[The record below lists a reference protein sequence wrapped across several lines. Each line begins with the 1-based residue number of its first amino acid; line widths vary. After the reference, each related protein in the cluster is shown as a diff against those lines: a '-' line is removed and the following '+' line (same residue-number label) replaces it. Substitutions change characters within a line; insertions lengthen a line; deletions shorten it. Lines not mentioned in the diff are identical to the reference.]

1 MGYNLIER
9 ENMTGYF
16 DVNAF
21 CDTLDSYSVFE
32 DVADSL
38 DFQAVGIRADKP
50 AEELEA
56 DEDLDGDCRHN
67 SYAWQQK
74 TAESNKKESVKP
86 IKNSLIETKRRGKK
100 PGQKGICSVCKETG
114 HNKRTCPSK

>member
-1 MGYNLIER
+1 
-9 ENMTGYF
+9 MTGYF

-38 DFQAVGIRADKP
+38 DFRAVGIKTDKP
-50 AEELEA
+50 AEELETA
-56 DEDLDGDCRHN
+56 K
-67 SYAWQQK
+67 QK
-74 TAESNKKESVKP
+74 MAESNKKENVKSF
-86 IKNSLIETKRRGKK
+86 KSSLKKRGKK

>member
-56 DEDLDGDCRHN
+56 DE
-67 SYAWQQK
+67 QK
-74 TAESNKKESVKP
+74 MAESNKKESVKP

-100 PGQKGICSVCKETG
+100 PGQKGICSVCKEIG

>member
-1 MGYNLIER
+1 
-9 ENMTGYF
+9 MTGYF

-32 DVADSL
+32 DVVDSL
-38 DFQAVGIRADKP
+38 DFRAVGIKTDKP
-50 AEELEA
+50 AEELETA
-56 DEDLDGDCRHN
+56 K
-67 SYAWQQK
+67 QK
-74 TAESNKKESVKP
+74 MAENNKKENVQSFKT
-86 IKNSLIETKRRGKK
+86 SLKKRGKK